1 MRFAVQVNDVCPTT
15 RPTVFRFRD
24 TGLFFSNVTGRVFD
38 TNPIRTG
45 CEGYVDSYLDLTG
58 TRAQEIALRDPEAGK
73 KPIGRFTL
81 LD

>member
-24 TGLFFSNVTGRVFD
+24 TGLFFANVTSRVFD

-58 TRAQEIALRDPEAGK
+58 TRAQEIALREPGNNN
-73 KPIGRFTL
+73 RTL
-81 LD
+81 QHT